1 MPIEDGGREPKPT
14 STDEPA
20 MRVVANRRGGAD
32 LPVPGV
38 VRGKTSVSLS
48 LAQRLAQRADDRILI
63 TDVDSQRSAAAWGGS
78 GQAYTPIFVDCP
90 PSSGYPAGGP
100 VWEEALRTLGLDAG
114 DGHTR

>member
-1 MPIEDGGREPKPT
+1 MPIEDGGRELKLT

-32 LPVPGV
+32 LAVRGV

-48 LAQRLAQRADDRILI
+48 LAQRADDRLLI
-63 TDVDSQRSAAAWGGS
+63 TDVDSQRSAEAWGGS